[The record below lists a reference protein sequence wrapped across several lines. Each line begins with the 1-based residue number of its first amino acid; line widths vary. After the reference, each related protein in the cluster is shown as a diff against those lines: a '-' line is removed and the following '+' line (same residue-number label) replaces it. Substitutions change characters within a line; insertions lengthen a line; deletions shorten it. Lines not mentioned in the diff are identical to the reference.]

1 MYNIHS
7 HYENILSYA
16 KSIIAQPTVAYLHPF
31 GSTQPENLETLNSG
45 GFGPVL
51 FCYDQE
57 PLLENF
63 NDKLFYQ
70 SWRIVDDHGNAKQAI
85 LLNTERTS
93 TIKNKI
99 LQKFGFIDCNY
110 FFHAFAAADWYRG
123 YRYSTDIVPLNTRKI
138 KKKFITFNRLTGGA
152 RSYRSILVA
161 ELIKNNLINKGHVS
175 YSFDCPQHGS
185 FEKNL
190 YSSIDQ
196 FGLSYEYVSEC
207 VSALNSH
214 SRPLTIDTGET
225 IHNDSQ
231 TLGALPY
238 MIESFLHVVTETCF
252 WEDKTHLTEKIFKPI
267 VAKQPFVLLGCAN
280 NLAYLQSYGFK
291 TFDKFWDES
300 YDSIADPVARL
311 QAVIKIIDDICNM
324 SNKELHNLLLE
335 MADIVEHNYNWFYS
349 QTFID
354 SCWQELTDNL
364 KSAIARLPPRICLE
378 TLSRPYLYTGHQ
390 NTNEQLL
397 LDR

>member
-1 MYNIHS
+1 M
-7 HYENILSYA
+7 SYA

-31 GSTQPENLETLNSG
+31 GSTQPENLEIINSG
-45 GFGPVL
+45 GFGPAL

-70 SWRIVDDHGNAKQAI
+70 SWRIIDDHCNAKQAI
-85 LLNTERTS
+85 LLNTERSS

-99 LQKFGFIDCNY
+99 LEKFGFVDFNY
-110 FFHAFAAADWYRG
+110 FFHEFAAADWYRG
-123 YRYSTDIVPLNTRKI
+123 YRYDTDIVPLHTRKI

-152 RSYRSILVA
+152 RSYRSIFVA
-161 ELIKNNLINKGHVS
+161 ELVKNNLIDQGYVS
-175 YSFDCPQHGS
+175 YSFNCPQHGP
-185 FEKNL
+185 FDKNL
-190 YSSIDQ
+190 YNSIDQ
-196 FGLSYEYVSEC
+196 FKLQYDYVSEC
-207 VSALNSH
+207 VNALNSY
-214 SRPLTIDTGET
+214 SRPLTIDTGDT

-300 YDSIADPVARL
+300 YDSIADPVSRL
-311 QAVIKIIDDICNM
+311 QAVIKIIDNICNM
-324 SNKELHNLLLE
+324 SDKELHDLLLE

-364 KSAIARLPPRICLE
+364 KSAIAQLPPRICLE